1 MRARPDF
8 AGDPLSDLLALL
20 QVRSGVPLRMTAGGA
35 WSLRFSGDGSLK
47 FIAQVRGRLCVQ
59 VEGEPASFWLEPGDC
74 LLLRGSR
81 PYVAGTDP
89 ALAPD
94 DGAAHFAA
102 LREHAGAVQWGEG
115 EELEMVAGRFEIDP
129 AQREVLEQLAPP
141 ALYLRAASSAAPALQ
156 ALLQLYREEARAP
169 ALGQRALADGLA
181 RMALVQALR
190 AQEAPAGWLGAL
202 RDPKIGAALRLLH
215 AEPARRWTVQE
226 LAAGVA
232 MSRSAL
238 ALRFRRLVGC
248 APLHYL
254 QQWRMRLA
262 RQILLSEELPVS
274 TLAWRLGYASESA
287 FSAAFR
293 KATGHAPG
301 GYRDAMAEAHVESP
315 DWQARAKFL

>member
-1 MRARPDF
+1 MRARPDS

-20 QVRSGVPLRMTAGGA
+20 QVRSGVPLRMTAGGP

-59 VEGEPASFWLEPGDC
+59 VEGEAASFWLEPGDC
-74 LLLRGSR
+74 LLLRGSG
-81 PYVAGTDP
+81 PYVAATDP
-89 ALAPD
+89 ALAPE

-102 LREHAGAVQWGEG
+102 LRERAGAVHWGEG

-129 AQREVLEQLAPP
+129 AQRELLEQLAPP
-141 ALYLRAASSAAPALQ
+141 ALHLRAASSAAPALQ

-190 AQEAPAGWLGAL
+190 AQEAPAGWLAAL
-202 RDPKIGAALRLLH
+202 RDPRIGAALRLLH

-226 LAAGVA
+226 LAAEVA

-248 APLHYL
+248 APLQYL

-262 RQILLSEELPVS
+262 RRALLSEELPVS

-293 KATGHAPG
+293 KTTGHAPG
-301 GYRDAMAEAHVESP
+301 AYRHAMAAADVEIT
-315 DWQARAKFL
+315 DWRAGAELL

>member
-1 MRARPDF
+1 MRVRPEST
-8 AGDPLSDLLALL
+8 GDPLSDLLALL
-20 QVRSGVPLRMTAGGA
+20 QVRSGVPLRMTAGGS

-47 FIAQVRGRLCVQ
+47 FIAQLRGRLCVQ
-59 VEGEPASFWLEPGDC
+59 VEGEAAPFWLEPGDC
-74 LLLRGSR
+74 LLLRGSG

-89 ALAPD
+89 ALAPG

-102 LREHAGAVQWGEG
+102 LRERDGAVHWGEG
-115 EELEMVAGRFEIDP
+115 EELEMLAGRFEIDP
-129 AQREVLEQLAPP
+129 AQRELLEELAPP
-141 ALYLRAASSAAPALQ
+141 ALHLRAASSAAPALQ

-190 AQEAPAGWLGAL
+190 AQEAPAGWLQAL

-226 LAAGVA
+226 LAAEVA

-238 ALRFRRLVGC
+238 ALRFRQLVGC
-248 APLHYL
+248 APLQYL

-262 RQILLSEELPVS
+262 RRALLSEELPVS

-293 KATGHAPG
+293 KTTGHAPG
-301 GYRDAMAEAHVESP
+301 GYRDAMAAADVESP
-315 DWQARAKFL
+315 DWQGGAKLL